1 MMKMKKLATG
11 FLAAAMMLSV
21 SNAVFASDTISYT
34 DCGSVTITK
43 VYEAENEGTTSR
55 QKLSDLPSKGHR
67 LRMQL
72 KGLRLPIC
80 R

>member
-1 MMKMKKLATG
+1 MKMKKLATG

-43 VYEAENEGTTSR
+43 VYEAEKMTLCKTLEPQQFR
-55 QKLSDLPSKGHR
+55 KYQPYLSKG
-67 LRMQL
+67 MNFSIN
-72 KGLRLPIC
+72 KV
-80 R
+80 